1 MEEHTFLTFVVMNTR
16 LLKTGGAAS
25 HQFKQE
31 GGYIGNDES
40 CHWVLPDPNNA
51 LITPY
56 CQIKFQNGQYHL
68 VDIQGGI
75 GVNEQIPNLNRIK
88 PLSFIMGMCLEL
100 GLINLKPT

>member
-75 GVNEQIPNLNRIK
+75 GVNEQDSPI
-88 PLSFIMGMCLEL
+88 
-100 GLINLKPT
+100 